1 MTIKCSVLKLK
12 ADISMRKAG
21 STSTSETS
29 PTVKEEEVVMDTN
42 QAYETVEMRYQS
54 SSRSRPPASHLQV
67 NTTPE
72 PVYEN
77 QQRL

>member
-1 MTIKCSVLKLK
+1 MTLKCSVLKLK

-21 STSTSETS
+21 SISETS
-29 PTVKEEEVVMDTN
+29 PTVKEEEVVMGTN
-42 QAYETVEMRYQS
+42 QAYETVEMHHQS
-54 SSRSRPPASHLQV
+54 SSRNRPPTPHLQE

-77 QQRL
+77 Q

>member
-21 STSTSETS
+21 STSETS
-29 PTVKEEEVVMDTN
+29 PTVKEEEVVMGTN
-42 QAYETVEMRYQS
+42 QSYETVEMRYQP
-54 SSRSRPPASHLQV
+54 SSRTRPPASHLQE
-67 NTTPE
+67 NTIPE

-77 QQRL
+77 QQHL

>member
-1 MTIKCSVLKLK
+1 MTLKCSVLKLK

-21 STSTSETS
+21 STSETS
-29 PTVKEEEVVMDTN
+29 PTIKEEEVVMDTN

-54 SSRSRPPASHLQV
+54 SSRTRPPASHLQE

-72 PVYEN
+72 PVYKN